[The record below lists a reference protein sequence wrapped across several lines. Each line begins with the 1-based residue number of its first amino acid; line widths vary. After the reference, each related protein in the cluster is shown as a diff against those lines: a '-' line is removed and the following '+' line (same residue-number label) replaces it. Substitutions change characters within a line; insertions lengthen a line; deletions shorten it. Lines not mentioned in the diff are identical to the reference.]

1 MIKGGPYISDIHS
14 DIYIYNTYTYI
25 YTYKYTYKQIYAQ
38 IYTNIR
44 TYTYK
49 YTHINFICLFI

>member
-1 MIKGGPYISDIHS
+1 MIKSGPYIPDIHS
-14 DIYIYNTYTYI
+14 DIYIYNTYIYI
-25 YTYKYTYKQIYAQ
+25 YIYKYTYKQIYAQ